1 MCAIMWRNFFTRSL
15 RVGGKN
21 KPPPTSLDFHDNENL
36 VTGGLFY
43 FICMLYSNCVKQ
55 LISNMIKNILKYII
69 DNRLGAITVALS
81 LTFMFL
87 GLPSQIVR
95 IWQTHSV
102 KEISVTMFSLLT
114 LQSVFWVLYGRQKND
129 WFVIIANSFGTLFSA
144 IIVIEYFLFK

>member
-1 MCAIMWRNFFTRSL
+1 
-15 RVGGKN
+15 
-21 KPPPTSLDFHDNENL
+21 
-36 VTGGLFY
+36 
-43 FICMLYSNCVKQ
+43 
-55 LISNMIKNILKYII
+55 MIQNILKYIMN
-69 DNRLGAITVALS
+69 NRLGAITVALS

-87 GLPSQIVR
+87 GLPSQIIR

-102 KEISVTMFSLLT
+102 KEISITMFFLLT